1 MSTLSLTV
9 TLVNRWKAWGKHENR
24 RTTPSVPTQKRWYM
38 LTLLMLLGASLYAPT
53 GWLMISHYTQQHPY
67 FSISAIDIDLDVGA
81 LFSQEEI
88 IAWSG
93 ITHGM
98 NLWTVDPEQ
107 VRARLLTYQGIRDV
121 EVRREF
127 PQRVVVQVQTRH
139 PIAVVAHPSLTY
151 LDKDGVWFT
160 AQAQKKELDLPYVTG
175 FAKDELDTATAR
187 TALTGTVSLLSL
199 AKELW
204 AEPVSEIRWD
214 WGTGY
219 TVFLARRHLAIR
231 LGWETAPEKFAQVTT
246 VLAQWP
252 VDGPPALFDA
262 RFINQVVVRPF
273 LDEYGLRPVTPA
285 DPL

>member
-1 MSTLSLTV
+1 MSTLSRR

-38 LTLLMLLGASLYAPT
+38 LTLLMLLGAGVYAPT

-67 FSISAIDIDLDVGA
+67 FSISAIDVDLDVGA

-127 PQRVVVQVQTRH
+127 PQRVIVQVRTRH
-139 PIAVVAHPSLTY
+139 PSL
-151 LDKDGVWFT
+151 LSPILINLSRQDGVWFKT
-160 AQAQKKELDLPYVTG
+160 QGQKENL
-175 FAKDELDTATAR
+175 
-187 TALTGTVSLLSL
+187 
-199 AKELW
+199 
-204 AEPVSEIRWD
+204 IC
-214 WGTGY
+214 
-219 TVFLARRHLAIR
+219 HM
-231 LGWETAPEKFAQVTT
+231 
-246 VLAQWP
+246 
-252 VDGPPALFDA
+252 
-262 RFINQVVVRPF
+262 
-273 LDEYGLRPVTPA
+273 
-285 DPL
+285 